1 MEEISAAILKKSL
14 DGLAMRYAFTAQNVA
29 NANSPGYQP
38 VRVVFEDALRSAA
51 NIGPQAVSNVKVQ
64 TLTLATTTEQSDMR
78 LDLELADASQ
88 TSLRYRAMLDILGR
102 EMSLKRAIISEGMK

>member
-14 DGLAMRYAFTAQNVA
+14 DGLAMRYAFAAQNVA

-38 VRVVFEDALRSAA
+38 VKVVFEEALRTASRL
-51 NIGPQAVSNVKVQ
+51 GPDAVARVPIM
-64 TLTLATTTEQSDMR
+64 TLTTTSPQTDMR

-88 TSLRYRAMLDILGR
+88 TSLRYRALLDVLGR
-102 EMSLKRAIISEGMK
+102 ELALQRTVISQGTR